1 MLFQKKGT
9 AFDKCGVRSRSLTP
23 KPVVIPYTFLQ
34 DPTTNPVSEALQG
47 VSEPG
52 QTSAGSESATLGA
65 PQRRL
70 EGPNAGTSPMS
81 SMPGL
86 DMTQYAL
93 VCFGLVAMILALG
106 WAAKR
111 FLAGNLRQRASQRSM
126 KIVDVLPLGGKRQ
139 LAVVRCY
146 DRTFVLGL
154 GERDVT
160 LVTEL
165 DPDEDVE
172 GVLPAAQAQPA
183 QPAKPAAFGQWIQRA
198 LQRKSASSGAAA
210 SINEAPSPIAAA
222 PQDKATAQAQA
233 IADAIDPE
241 ALLNALA
248 AHAAAHPK
256 PAAPAKPAAQPATSS
271 GLGAGLLG

>member
-1 MLFQKKGT
+1 M
-9 AFDKCGVRSRSLTP
+9 
-23 KPVVIPYTFLQ
+23 IPYTFLQ
-34 DPTTNPVSEALQG
+34 DPAVNPLSEAFQAS
-47 VSEPG
+47 SELN
-52 QTSAGSESATLGA
+52 QTSAGTESASLGV

-93 VCFGLVAMILALG
+93 VCFGLVALILALG

-111 FLAGNLRQRASQRSM
+111 FLAGNLRMRAQERSM
-126 KIVDVLPLGGKRQ
+126 KVVDVLPLGGKRQ

-172 GVLPAAQAQPA
+172 GVLAPPAAQAKQTTPA
-183 QPAKPAAFGQWIQRA
+183 QPAAFGQWIQRA
-198 LQRKSASSGAAA
+198 LKRTPASAP
-210 SINEAPSPIAAA
+210 SINEASVAAA
-222 PQDKATAQAQA
+222 QPASAPSDKAAAQAQA

-256 PAAPAKPAAQPATSS
+256 TATHTKATPQPKTAQPATSS